1 MDIEECAEKWCRE
14 YMETDSDTPR
24 HMYLRDMIAAY
35 MAGVAQTQKDYAAYY
50 SREIADA
57 I

>member
-1 MDIEECAEKWCRE
+1 MDIEERAEKWCRE

-35 MAGVAQTQKDYAAYY
+35 MAGVTQTQQDYNTHY
-50 SREIADA
+50 SRDNHA